1 MVSSRYYKL
10 GKNHQATWVDTFF
23 CTLRRVLAMWLLDVA
38 LGKTLLPGWFAMG
51 SLPVLHGSAALA
63 IKQLL
68 PVMQTSGLPIAQALA
83 TSVVGNPL
91 DPSKLALSAVLASMV
106 MHLGTFYTFLTVAS
120 LDGKGIDNAN
130 PRETQRAISGSL
142 KGRLLAAHQNQVRL
156 VLSSPRKPTLDG
168 AVPTMFGWCTNTLQ
182 SVCLIGFGLP
192 YRQYT
197 TSTAQTCIC

>member
-1 MVSSRYYKL
+1 MVVVAAVCACYNSLFPEGNSILLDSHSFHYEL
-10 GKNHQATWVDTFF
+10 GKNHQAFF

-106 MHLGTFYTFLTVAS
+106 MHLGTFYTFLTAAS

-130 PRETQRAISGSL
+130 PRETQRAVSGSL

-156 VLSSPRKPTLDG
+156 VLSSPPQANAR
-168 AVPTMFGWCTNTLQ
+168 WCCSNDVWLVHQHATV
-182 SVCLIGFGLP
+182 SV
-192 YRQYT
+192 
-197 TSTAQTCIC
+197 

>member
-1 MVSSRYYKL
+1 
-10 GKNHQATWVDTFF
+10 
-23 CTLRRVLAMWLLDVA
+23 MWLLDVA

-83 TSVVGNPL
+83 ASVVGNPL

-106 MHLGTFYTFLTVAS
+106 MHLGTFYTFLAVAS

-130 PRETQRAISGSL
+130 PRETQRAVSGSL
-142 KGRLLAAHQNQVRL
+142 KGRLLAAHQNQAESFPYFAAA
-156 VLSSPRKPTLDG
+156 VLG
-168 AVPTMFGWCTNTLQ
+168 AA
-182 SVCLIGFGLP
+182 SVGLNE
-192 YRQYT
+192 
-197 TSTAQTCIC
+197 SAQTSVAALAWLHICFRIGYWLFYAADVPNMRTAMFVPGFQCCVFILLEALK

>member
-1 MVSSRYYKL
+1 
-10 GKNHQATWVDTFF
+10 
-23 CTLRRVLAMWLLDVA
+23 MWLLDVA

-130 PRETQRAISGSL
+130 PRETQRAVSGSL

-182 SVCLIGFGLP
+182 SVFDWVWSAVPPVHHKHCP
-192 YRQYT
+192 YLHMLM
-197 TSTAQTCIC
+197 CILSCMA